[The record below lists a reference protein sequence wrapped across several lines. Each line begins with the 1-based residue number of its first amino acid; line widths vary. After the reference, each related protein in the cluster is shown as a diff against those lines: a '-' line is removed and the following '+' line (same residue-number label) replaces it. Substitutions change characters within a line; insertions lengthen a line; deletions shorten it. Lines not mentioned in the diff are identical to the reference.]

1 MDDNLIGIVLSR
13 LVGVVSQE
21 PVLFDMSIRENI
33 AYGDNNRE
41 EIPMDEIIQVAK
53 DANIH
58 EFIQALPQVRQTN
71 FHSIDF
77 HLRVRFS
84 RDTRRDVG
92 QRASNSPA
100 DKSSALPLLE
110 H

>member
-21 PVLFDMSIRENI
+21 PVVFDMSIRENI

-58 EFIQALPQVRQTN
+58 EFIQALPQVT
-71 FHSIDF
+71 F
-77 HLRVRFS
+77 
-84 RDTRRDVG
+84 TRLIFIFV
-92 QRASNSPA
+92 
-100 DKSSALPLLE
+100 
-110 H
+110 